1 MNDNPLPPSP
11 SGQTKKGRKADAKI
25 LRKAKKVALPQ
36 SDDADL
42 IVHEQDSAPLGL
54 ESTST
59 FVGFP
64 VAHEAQEANDDLM
77 ALEPKDATEGTA
89 GHELKV
95 ADGETMAVESMVT
108 SEAAAGHVPKVDQR
122 GTENEPWP
130 FILHPFQ
137 DESLILYERLAAF
150 GHFER
155 GVKASRRE
163 WENGPKTPCERCD
176 KKHPPPCG
184 TRSQLRA
191 LKEALDQ
198 GKQLRKDWEAQRARP
213 LTLPHGEMLAGEV
226 LMSHSPRGLTSY
238 AKTAFCSLCA
248 KFHPGGGKECN
259 VPFCTKG
266 CNLNHQK
273 KESCGDAVK
282 RFALI
287 KKQQDGGEG
296 ESEKMSVPA
305 PSAARATDDIDTE
318 KFGAFYDA
326 IGDDPDVVRK
336 AADLFKRLAQKR
348 PAEEPAEK
356 SGSDKKGKKKAG
368 SESSCQNP
376 KPTPKGPPGPDD
388 KGKGKAKPKRGGASS
403 LSGTIFSLR

>member
-1 MNDNPLPPSP
+1 M
-11 SGQTKKGRKADAKI
+11 
-25 LRKAKKVALPQ
+25 
-36 SDDADL
+36 
-42 IVHEQDSAPLGL
+42 
-54 ESTST
+54 
-59 FVGFP
+59 
-64 VAHEAQEANDDLM
+64 
-77 ALEPKDATEGTA
+77 
-89 GHELKV
+89 
-95 ADGETMAVESMVT
+95 
-108 SEAAAGHVPKVDQR
+108 
-122 GTENEPWP
+122 
-130 FILHPFQ
+130 
-137 DESLILYERLAAF
+137 
-150 GHFER
+150 
-155 GVKASRRE
+155 KASRRE

-213 LTLPHGEMLAGEV
+213 LTLPHGEILAGEV

-305 PSAARATDDIDTE
+305 PSAARATDGEI
-318 KFGAFYDA
+318 
-326 IGDDPDVVRK
+326 
-336 AADLFKRLAQKR
+336 
-348 PAEEPAEK
+348 
-356 SGSDKKGKKKAG
+356 
-368 SESSCQNP
+368 
-376 KPTPKGPPGPDD
+376 
-388 KGKGKAKPKRGGASS
+388 
-403 LSGTIFSLR
+403 LSR